1 MVKRVL
7 GIDHGDAR
15 VGLAVSDE
23 LGMLAHALETV
34 EVKKTPDLVGY
45 VAKIAT
51 EKDVR
56 HIVIGNPK
64 NMDGTSGTAAQKVKE
79 FAEKLRTQV
88 TCPVT
93 LWDERLTSVA
103 AQKALHQAGRNVK
116 QSREVIDQVAA
127 QMILQSW
134 LDAQSMLM

>member
-34 EVKKTPDLVGY
+34 EVKKTPDLAAY

-56 HIVIGNPK
+56 QVVIGNPK
-64 NMDGTSGTAAQKVKE
+64 NMDGTSGSASQKVKE
-79 FAEKLRTQV
+79 FAEKLRALV

-134 LDAQSMLM
+134 LDAQAM